1 MLLVFSCILNFG
13 YKCTCFEYIAQAEKG
28 QIRIKIRQSSFK
40 LLLGFILYLSFS
52 QYERVPIYKFNYIL
66 QVLIAGLFAINRQLG
81 SNENWNIVFKLAGN
95 LILKIPVNDHKLK
108 EKATPSD
115 EIALMQS
122 VTDLIH
128 LLHNIL
134 HWTL

>member
-1 MLLVFSCILNFG
+1 MLG
-13 YKCTCFEYIAQAEKG
+13 
-28 QIRIKIRQSSFK
+28 
-40 LLLGFILYLSFS
+40 LLLPSSVRPFSVPLFFTSVGINTDLPIIDGEPSTDIRSLWIVTRSTLLSVFL
-52 QYERVPIYKFNYIL
+52 IYKFNYIL
-66 QVLIAGLFAINRQLG
+66 QALIAGLFAINRQLG

>member
-1 MLLVFSCILNFG
+1 MLG
-13 YKCTCFEYIAQAEKG
+13 
-28 QIRIKIRQSSFK
+28 
-40 LLLGFILYLSFS
+40 LLLPSSVRPFSVPLFFTSVGINTDLPIIDGEPSTDIRSLWIVTRSTLLSVFL
-52 QYERVPIYKFNYIL
+52 IYKFNYIL

>member
-1 MLLVFSCILNFG
+1 VLG
-13 YKCTCFEYIAQAEKG
+13 
-28 QIRIKIRQSSFK
+28 
-40 LLLGFILYLSFS
+40 LLLPSSVRPFSVPLFFTSVGINTDLPIIDGEPSTDIRSLWIVTRSTLLSVFL
-52 QYERVPIYKFNYIL
+52 IYKFNYIL